1 MNGLLIY
8 YAEFE
13 FLCQKNGR
21 QEHLR
26 ALCMLVDTHSLN
38 MALIKF
44 GIDVRLI
51 FFNSWI
57 VYFLFLSYFSLS
69 VFFTY

>member
-21 QEHLR
+21 QKHLR
-26 ALCMLVDTHSLN
+26 ALCMLVDTLFKTFIKIL
-38 MALIKF
+38 LIAQK
-44 GIDVRLI
+44 I
-51 FFNSWI
+51 FDSPE
-57 VYFLFLSYFSLS
+57 SS
-69 VFFTY
+69 